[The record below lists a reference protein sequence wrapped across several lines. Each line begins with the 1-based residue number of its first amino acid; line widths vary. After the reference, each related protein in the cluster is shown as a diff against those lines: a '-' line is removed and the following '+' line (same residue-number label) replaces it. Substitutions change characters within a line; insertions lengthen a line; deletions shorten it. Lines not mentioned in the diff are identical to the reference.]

1 MRFFKKCINGHREGS
16 SREHLSANLFDWL
29 RADSGNVEI
38 ALVMIPLISL
48 FLITLQLIATVNLR
62 NVDMTSAQNRASFQ
76 AVQQEVFPEDQLI
89 TLKSGDF
96 FSRLRLL
103 VVQVERE
110 IPLIFPG
117 VGQLIGAKKIKT
129 TGTSVF
135 EESEHCSGG
144 YLFC

>member
-1 MRFFKKCINGHREGS
+1 MRFIGKY
-16 SREHLSANLFDWL
+16 LTWL
-29 RADSGNVEI
+29 KADSGNVES

-76 AVQQEVFPEDQLI
+76 AVQQKVFPEDQII

-103 VVQVERE
+103 VVRVERE
-110 IPLIFPG
+110 IPQIFPG
-117 VGQLIGAKKIKT
+117 VSQLIGAKKIKT
-129 TGTSVF
+129 TGTSVY
-135 EESEHCSGG
+135 EESEDCSGG